1 MMTMMTIFILF
12 SIAFCLFLVSYS
24 QILID
29 SYYFGEFEKF
39 TKEVDP
45 DSTVEFILKGN
56 NIVCKAH
63 GKSGKEQSIFLFEY
77 RPDYGFLSPITIS
90 GKRELS
96 FYRDTYRTAESI
108 IKRLGRELK
117 RYKLNELNDD

>member
-1 MMTMMTIFILF
+1 MMTIFILF
-12 SIAFCLFLVSYS
+12 LIAFCLFFISYS

-29 SYYFGEFEKF
+29 SYYYRKFEKF

-56 NIVCKAH
+56 NIVCEAH

-77 RPDYGFLSPITIS
+77 RSDYGFLSPILIS
-90 GKRELS
+90 GKEELS
-96 FYRDTYRTAESI
+96 FYRETYKTANSI
-108 IKRLGRELK
+108 IKRLDRELK
-117 RYKLNELNDD
+117 RYKLKELSND